1 MSTFVTGLAA
11 GIIVLLLVRALRSR
25 DITLKWY
32 EWLLGALGLFSVVF
46 GVQYLFGS
54 LAENYTYAGVLGLV
68 VFGIQGLILLAITWV
83 LVRRRQ
89 GAAG

>member
-1 MSTFVTGLAA
+1 MSTFVIGLAI
-11 GIIVLLLVRALRSR
+11 GIVVLLLVRALRSR

-32 EWLLGALGLFSVVF
+32 EWLLGALGLFSIVF

-54 LAENYTYAGVLGLV
+54 LAEFYTYAGVLGLV
-68 VFGIQGLILLAITWV
+68 VFGLQGLILLAITWL

>member
-1 MSTFVTGLAA
+1 MSTFVIGLVV
-11 GIIVLLLVRALRSR
+11 GIVVLLLVRALRSR

-54 LAENYTYAGVLGLV
+54 LAEFYTFAGVLGLA
-68 VFGIQGLILLAITWV
+68 VFGIQGLILLTITWL